1 MGGKECV
8 PIVIKLS
15 DGTWNIHLLWIDEN
29 SDMHDE
35 NANISIP
42 NTVTWITYTR
52 TDVLYG

>member
-1 MGGKECV
+1 MGGRECV
-8 PIVIKLS
+8 PIAIKLS